1 MPVMTKTPHGEDIV
15 ILSRAEYDALTAGR
29 GNEDAVD
36 AAHAN
41 SILANIERGTETLL
55 TSEQADE
62 LLNAKTPL
70 AFWRKHRGVTQQAL
84 SKSIGVAQG
93 FISEM
98 ENGTKTGDVQTLA
111 AIARFLAIS
120 LDDIV
125 IAKAV
130 KPAKRLAAG
139 KRRAIVVASASGRRH
154 GKPRLKK
161 TGSQT
166 KSFSAR

>member
-1 MPVMTKTPHGEDIV
+1 MPVMTKTPQGEDIV
-15 ILSRAEYDALTAGR
+15 ILSRAEYDTLAEGR

-36 AAHAN
+36 AGRAN

-55 TSEQADE
+55 TSEQADQ
-62 LLNAKTPL
+62 LLDAKTPL
-70 AFWRKHRGVTQQAL
+70 SFWRKHRGVTQQAL

-93 FISEM
+93 FISEI

-120 LDDIV
+120 LDDLV
-125 IAKAV
+125 IAKPI
-130 KPAKRLAAG
+130 KSAKRLAAG
-139 KRRAIVVASASGRRH
+139 KRRTIVAASATGRRH
-154 GKPRLKK
+154 GKPHAKK
-161 TGSQT
+161 AGSKT

>member
-1 MPVMTKTPHGEDIV
+1 MPVMTKTPQGEDIV
-15 ILSRAEYDALTAGR
+15 ILSRAEYDALASGW

-36 AAHAN
+36 TAHAN

-55 TSEQADE
+55 TSEQANE

-70 AFWRKHRGVTQQAL
+70 SFWRKHRGVTQQVL

-93 FISEM
+93 FISEI

-111 AIARFLAIS
+111 AIAKFLVIS
-120 LDDIV
+120 VDDLV
-125 IAKAV
+125 IAKPI
-130 KPAKRLAAG
+130 KYAKRLTAG
-139 KRRAIVVASASGRRH
+139 KRRAIVVASATGRQR
-154 GKPRLKK
+154 GKPRARKA
-161 TGSQT
+161 GSKT